1 MGGRHRLLCL
11 DGNYLRRQ
19 PDRHEHVREEGLLGR
34 AEGSGSRNGHGMEGT
49 WARGTIAGFRL
60 LGKGL
65 LRSCSP
71 HARMQL
77 PREGVKGG

>member
-19 PDRHEHVREEGLLGR
+19 PDRHEHVREEGLPGR
-34 AEGSGSRNGHGMEGT
+34 AAGAAATGLEGT
-49 WARGTIAGFRL
+49 WRRGTIAACRK

-65 LRSCSP
+65 LRTCRP
-71 HARMQL
+71 HARLQL
-77 PREGVKGG
+77 PWEGVEGG